1 MIKSVTAVLG
11 VVVILGVAPA
21 FANSE
26 QDQDSTP
33 QTVSVVPQLVT
44 GGSQSYPVFGTAT
57 GPMQA
62 NVALNDV
69 GSETLPVFNGRA
81 IGWIAPTTSRHG
93 RALTITGEHESG

>member
-1 MIKSVTAVLG
+1 MIKSVTAFLEVIA
-11 VVVILGVAPA
+11 ILGVGPA
-21 FANSE
+21 FASSE
-26 QDQDSTP
+26 QYQDSTP

-81 IGWIAPTTSRHG
+81 IGWTAPTKARLATR
-93 RALTITGEHESG
+93 